1 MLFKYGNYYYGELE
15 IMIAR
20 IEGKLVALE
29 TDRALLQVGQIG
41 YEILLPAYCVHS
53 LSGKIGED
61 IVLCTMEYYEGTPA
75 GGNLIP
81 RVVGFLNASERDF
94 FTKYT
99 SVKGMGIKKAL
110 KSLSIPIA
118 NIAGSIESG
127 DDKILKSLPGVG
139 NRMSQHIIAELQ
151 GKLQSFAI
159 GSEQARVMETVFKP
173 FQAEALEILIAWG
186 EKRNESIELIELT
199 CKRHRDVQSAEEL
212 VPLVYRVKQG
222 IEV

>member
-1 MLFKYGNYYYGELE
+1 
-15 IMIAR
+15 MIAR
-20 IEGKLVALE
+20 IEGKLVTLE
-29 TDRALLQVGQIG
+29 TASALLQVGQIC
-41 YEILLPAYCVHS
+41 YEIMLPAYCVQS
-53 LSGKIGED
+53 LSGQIGEE

-81 RVVGFLNASERDF
+81 RIVGFLNSGERDF
-94 FTKYT
+94 FTIYT

-110 KSLSIPIA
+110 KSLSIPVA
-118 NIAGSIESG
+118 NIAAAIESG
-127 DDKILKSLPGVG
+127 DHKILGTLPGVG
-139 NRMSQHIIAELQ
+139 KRMSQQIIAQLQ

-159 GSEQARVMETVFKP
+159 GAEQARTTETVFKP

-186 EKRNESIELIELT
+186 EKRNESIELIELA
-199 CKRHRDVQSAEEL
+199 CKRHADIKSAEGL